1 MKRDTASHPF
11 AALIEWFARNHVAA
25 NLLMLVLIAGGLWSA
40 LTIKKESQPRIDP
53 NMITVSVPFPGASPE
68 DVEEGVLVKIEEAI
82 QDVEGLEKIT
92 ATGREGSGNVTI
104 EVIQG
109 YDVQAVMD
117 EVKTRVEGISTFPEL
132 TETPTVSRTRWTQEV
147 MWISVFGEVDEH
159 VLKDYAKKVRDEIV
173 TLPGVTRADV
183 IGARNDEITIEVSEA
198 TLRKYNLTLEQ
209 VAQAVRLASL
219 DLPAGNIRTASGDI
233 QVRTKGQAYQGR
245 EFEDIVLRTNPD
257 GTRLRVRDIGKVID
271 GFEDRDRYTLHNGK
285 PAIAIRILSVG
296 NQSELKIAKTVRQYI
311 ADKQINLPSGIGVDY
326 WADITYYLNSRL
338 QMMNKNMLGGAILV
352 FAILALFL
360 RLKLAFWV
368 MVGLPVAFFGTLWFM
383 QFADVTV
390 NLLSLFGFLLV
401 LGILVDDAIII
412 GESIYTHIR
421 RDGHTIDNVISG
433 AHEVAV
439 PATFGVLTTMVAFL
453 PILMV
458 SGISG
463 QFFSAIGW
471 VVILALFFSLVESK
485 LILPAHLAHM
495 KVKPYD
501 PLKANAI
508 ARFQRRFSEGMHHF
522 VDRIYMPLL
531 DRALERRYVTLA
543 SFSGMLILSFGLL
556 TSDAVKVV
564 YFPELAGDFIRV
576 NIEMNEGTPAAE
588 THRVLDRLLA
598 GLKEADDELT
608 AKYGAEKNAVRA
620 AFVWSGSDIT
630 GTIVVELQKEE
641 DAVVSAPEIERRWR
655 ERVGEIPGARSL
667 TFSAA
672 GGPDDGPDLAFQL
685 VGNNLEQ
692 LAAVAGELEN
702 TLRGLE
708 HVYDVQNN
716 FQGGITDIKLT
727 LQPGAEVL
735 GLNLTDLANQ
745 VRHAF
750 FGAEAQR
757 ILRGKEEVK
766 VMVRYPKEERDSV
779 GNLET
784 MRIRT
789 PGGNEVP
796 FGSVARIE
804 FGSAPAVI
812 RRFDGERAIAVTGMV
827 DKDKAE
833 PGKIIREIIDRRL
846 PEILARYPE
855 VHYRLDGA
863 TESQQE
869 LNRELGGGALLALFL
884 IYALMAIPLK
894 SYTQP
899 LMIMSVI
906 PFGVIGAVI
915 GHMLL
920 GIPVSLLSM
929 FGLIALAGVV
939 VNDSLV
945 LVDFVNRRAAAGVPR
960 GEAAREAA
968 KARFRAILLTSATTF
983 LGLAPIVFF
992 EKSLQAQ
999 IVIPM
1004 AASLAFGILFS
1015 TIITLLLIPA
1025 LYLIGDDLR
1034 QLMRRWRAAILGHSA
1049 TQTP

>member
-1 MKRDTASHPF
+1 MKTETAKHPF

-82 QDVEGLEKIT
+82 QDVEGIDKIT
-92 ATGREGSGNVTI
+92 ATGREGSASVTI
-104 EVIQG
+104 EVVQG

-117 EVKTRVEGISTFPEL
+117 EVKMRVEGISTFPEL
-132 TETPTVSRTRWTQEV
+132 TETPIISRTRWTQEV
-147 MWISVFGEVDEH
+147 MWISVFGDADEH
-159 VLKDYAKKVRDEIV
+159 VLKDYAQQVRDEIV

-183 IGARNDEITIEVSEA
+183 IGARNDEITIEISES
-198 TLRKYNLTLEQ
+198 TLREYNLTLDQ
-209 VAQAVRLASL
+209 VAQAVRFASL

-245 EFEDIVLRTNPD
+245 EFEDIVIRTNAD
-257 GTRLRVRDIGKVID
+257 GTRLRVRDIAKVVD
-271 GFEDRDRYTLHNGK
+271 GFEDRDHYTLHNGK

-296 NQSELKIAKTVRQYI
+296 DQSELKIAETVRRYI
-311 ADKQINLPSGIGVDY
+311 TEKQAGLPSGIGVDY

-368 MVGLPVAFFGTLWFM
+368 MVGLPVAFLGTLWFM

-421 RDGHTIDNVISG
+421 RDGHTIDNVIAG

-439 PATFGVLTTMVAFL
+439 PATYGVLTTMVAFL

-458 SGISG
+458 SGVSG

-501 PLKANAI
+501 PQKAHAI
-508 ARFQRRFSEGMHHF
+508 ARLQRSFSEGLHHF
-522 VDRIYMPLL
+522 IDRVYMPLL
-531 DRALERRYVTLA
+531 DRALQRRYVTLA
-543 SFSGMLILSFGLL
+543 SFFGMLILSLGLIS
-556 TSDAVKVV
+556 SDAVKVV
-564 YFPELAGDFIRV
+564 FFPELAGDFIRT
-576 NIEMNEGTPAAE
+576 NLEMNEGTPAAE
-588 THRVLDRLLA
+588 THHVLDRLLA
-598 GLKEADDELT
+598 GLKAADDELT
-608 AKYGAEKNAVRA
+608 AEHGAEQNAVRA
-620 AFVWSGSDIT
+620 VFVWSGSDIT
-630 GTIVVELQKEE
+630 GTVLVELQKEE
-641 DAVVSAPEIERRWR
+641 NAIVTAPEIEQRWR
-655 ERVGEIPGARSL
+655 AKIGEIPGARSL

-685 VGNNLEQ
+685 VGSNFEQ
-692 LAAVAGELEN
+692 LATAAGELEN

-716 FQGGITDIKLT
+716 FQGGIPDIKLT

-757 ILRGKEEVK
+757 IQRGKEEVK
-766 VMVRYPKEERDSV
+766 VMVRYPKEERISV
-779 GNLET
+779 GNLEN

-789 PGGNEVP
+789 PDGNEVP
-796 FGSVARIE
+796 FGAVARVE

-812 RRFDGERAIAVTGMV
+812 RRFDGERAVAVTGMV
-827 DKDKAE
+827 DKDNAE
-833 PGKIIREIIDRRL
+833 PGKLIREIIDRRL
-846 PEILARYPE
+846 PDILARYPE
-855 VHYRLDGA
+855 VRYRLDGA
-863 TESQQE
+863 TESQQQ
-869 LNRELGGGALLALFL
+869 LSRELTGGALLALFL
-884 IYALMAIPLK
+884 IYTLMAIPLK

-899 LMIMSVI
+899 LLIMSVI

-920 GIPVSLLSM
+920 HIPVSLLSM

-945 LVDFVNRRAAAGVPR
+945 LVDFVNRRVAAGMPR
-960 GEAAREAA
+960 GEAARQAA

-983 LGLAPIVFF
+983 LGLAPIVLF

-1004 AASLAFGILFS
+1004 AASLAFGIVFS
-1015 TIITLLLIPA
+1015 TVITLLLVPA

-1034 QLMRRWRAAILGHSA
+1034 HTMRRWWAAILGRSA
-1049 TQTP
+1049 TQT